1 MYKTHLPLQS
11 LTVGIFTDN
20 HPEKKIDS
28 NCLINNCQ
36 SLLVIID
43 AHCRYIL
50 SLERPSSDKTNFLLV
65 NITTLYKNLQKKLV
79 YSKKSSNFAAQT
91 CAGDVCT
98 SSAGV
103 ADIFKRRLLT
113 LCSDVLKLRNFH
125 FSIRTQQRQMSYGIQ
140 IIPLVPIWYMFC
152 VYMCTHARTLTMWH
166 KSIVLYSAWASALSF
181 YQKGNARAS

>member
-1 MYKTHLPLQS
+1 M
-11 LTVGIFTDN
+11 
-20 HPEKKIDS
+20 
-28 NCLINNCQ
+28 NNCQ

-113 LCSDVLKLRNFH
+113 LCSDVLKLRNLQLYAGLSNGRCPTGYRLSLLCLFGTC
-125 FSIRTQQRQMSYGIQ
+125 FAYICVRMR
-140 IIPLVPIWYMFC
+140 VP
-152 VYMCTHARTLTMWH
+152 
-166 KSIVLYSAWASALSF
+166 
-181 YQKGNARAS
+181 